1 MTTFRMTKIPAD
13 GVEGG
18 VPTMAN
24 ITGTGR

>member
-1 MTTFRMTKIPAD
+1 MTTIRMTKIPED

-18 VPTMAN
+18 IPTMAN